1 MSNDKIRTIAVLHVI
16 YCTPCIASTRTLRCT
31 EFLDYICQIRRVL
44 WRIGWHY
51 AKQKHHSI
59 TFSSVLYYFI
69 SFCYKMIQF
78 LHFQPNF
85 ISRTFLSRNFLS
97 FFPPQVHVIPYLHL
111 HCSPQQYYSLFWTPH
126 AIHNVLFL
134 DGLLSHFSCSTEHS
148 TTVLN
153 PNDEPGT
160 QPKYLHYIF
169 YGSGLKHI
177 RYHLFNFLILL
188 ALSSSLL
195 LYLWF

>member
-1 MSNDKIRTIAVLHVI
+1 MMVQLLYPPASILDRTNHTISINYQNSTALPYSVSNDKIRTIAVLHVI

-78 LHFQPNF
+78 LHFRPNF
-85 ISRTFLSRNFLS
+85 ISRTFFSRNFLS

-111 HCSPQQYYSLFWTPH
+111 HCSPQQYYSLF
-126 AIHNVLFL
+126 
-134 DGLLSHFSCSTEHS
+134 
-148 TTVLN
+148 
-153 PNDEPGT
+153 
-160 QPKYLHYIF
+160 
-169 YGSGLKHI
+169 
-177 RYHLFNFLILL
+177 
-188 ALSSSLL
+188 
-195 LYLWF
+195 